1 MSLNQGRSILAIPGP
16 SVIPDRVLNAMHRP
30 SASIYDGELVEM
42 TDGLLDDLKRV
53 AGTDALAAIYLANGH
68 GAWEAALRNTLNHG
82 DKIVVLSNGFFSH
95 KWGTVAETL
104 GVRVEF
110 IEYGMTGYADPMRL
124 EEVLRADT
132 NGEIKAVLAV
142 QSETSSS
149 VRNDVAALRAAID
162 VAGHDALFMVDC
174 IASLGCDRFEMDAL
188 GVDVM
193 VSAGQKGM
201 MNPIG
206 LAFVFF
212 NDKADAARAHAN
224 PGQYW
229 DWTDRA
235 KSKSFY
241 PRWSGSPPGHLM
253 FALRE
258 TLDMMVHDEGMP
270 AVWARH
276 TTIAKAVWAAC
287 DVWGQTGALRLNID
301 DPARRATGVT
311 TINTDPGMAHKI
323 RMWCQN
329 EAGVTLG
336 NSLGFPPEELE
347 DHFRIGHM
355 GHLNIHMVMGVLGAI
370 ETAMIA
376 QDLPHGSGA
385 LAAAAKVLSAHTK
398 SVGM

>member
-53 AGTDALAAIYLANGH
+53 AGTDHNVAIYLANGH
-68 GAWEAALRNTLNHG
+68 GAWEAALRNTLNAG

-95 KWGTVAETL
+95 KWGTVAQTL
-104 GVRVEF
+104 GLKVEF
-110 IEYGMTGYADPMRL
+110 IKYGMTGHADPQRL
-124 EEVLRADT
+124 EELLKADSA
-132 NGEIKAVLAV
+132 GELKAVLAV

-149 VRNDVAALRAAID
+149 VRNDVASLRKAID
-162 VAGHDALFMVDC
+162 AAGHNALFMVDC
-174 IASLGCDRFEMDAL
+174 IAALGCDRFEMDAL
-188 GVDVM
+188 GVDIM

-212 NDKADAARAHAN
+212 NQKADAARVSAN

-258 TLDMMVHDEGMP
+258 TLDMMVHEEGMP

-276 TTIAKAVWAAC
+276 ATIANAVWAAC
-287 DVWGQTGALRLNID
+287 DTWAEAGTLSLNIS
-301 DPARRATGVT
+301 DPERRAMGVT
-311 TINTDPGMAHKI
+311 TINTAPGVAHKI

-355 GHLNIHMVMGVLGAI
+355 GHLNIHMMMGVLGAI

-376 QDLPHGSGA
+376 QNIPHSGGA
-385 LAAAAKVLSAHTK
+385 LSAAAKVLADHQTATRT
-398 SVGM
+398 

>member
-1 MSLNQGRSILAIPGP
+1 MSLNHGRSLLAIPGP

-53 AGTDALAAIYLANGH
+53 AGTDGNAAIYLANGH
-68 GAWEAALRNTLNHG
+68 GAWEAALRNTLNVG
-82 DKIVVLSNGFFSH
+82 DTVLVLSNGFFSH
-95 KWGTVAETL
+95 KWGTVAQGL
-104 GVRVEF
+104 GLNVEF
-110 IEYGMTGYADPMRL
+110 IEYGMTGDADPARL
-124 EEVLRADT
+124 EAALMADT
-132 NGEIKAVLAV
+132 AGAIKAILAV

-149 VRNDVAALRAAID
+149 VRNDIPALRAVID
-162 VAGHDALFMVDC
+162 AVGHTALLMVDC
-174 IASLGCDRFEMDAL
+174 IAALGCDRFEMDAF

-212 NDKADAARAHAN
+212 NDKADAARVGTN

-258 TLDMMVHDEGMP
+258 TLDMMVHEETMP

-276 TTIAKAVWAAC
+276 STIARAVWAAV
-287 DVWGQTGALRLNID
+287 DAWGQRGSLELNIA
-301 DPARRATGVT
+301 DPARRAAGVT
-311 TINTDPGMAHKI
+311 TINTAPGVGHKI
-323 RMWCQN
+323 RMWCQH

-336 NSLGFPPEELE
+336 NALGFPAEELE

-355 GHLNIHMVMGVLGAI
+355 GHLNIHMVIGVLGAI

-376 QDLPHGSGA
+376 QDIEHGSGA
-385 LAAAAKVLSAHTK
+385 LAAAATVLAKHQTP
-398 SVGM
+398 VRI